1 MWDVIQAE
9 KKFHPTS
16 TVDSNYPGTVPK
28 IRISNSPS
36 SSINTSKSLVANS
49 AKKTAVV

>member
-9 KKFHPTS
+9 KKLHQKS
-16 TVDSNYPGTVPK
+16 TVDSNKPITVPK

-36 SSINTSKSLVANS
+36 SSINTAKSLVANR
-49 AKKTAVV
+49 AKKTTVV

>member
-9 KKFHPTS
+9 KLHPES
-16 TVDSNYPGTVPK
+16 TVDSNYPITIPK

-36 SSINTSKSLVANS
+36 SSINNAKSLVANS
-49 AKKTAVV
+49 AMKTTVV